1 MLLYFLF
8 WKKNITPGEF
18 YRMPPGERLL
28 LTAFYQKELE
38 GQNKPWLS
46 HTVGT
51 TKKRRAV
58 SRIV

>member
-38 GQNKPWLS
+38 GQNKP
-46 HTVGT
+46 
-51 TKKRRAV
+51 
-58 SRIV
+58 